1 MKMAFVVCNEFF
13 VAEVMQL
20 LRSASIDYYTRWDNA
35 KGKGRGT
42 EPHLGSGSHG
52 STNTVLMIAFDEDEP
67 LERLIELVASLNTGI
82 GRPDDRVRLFQLPMD
97 RIV

>member
-13 VAEVMQL
+13 VAEVMRL
-20 LRSASIDYYTRWDNA
+20 LRSADIDYYTRWDNA

-67 LERLIELVASLNTGI
+67 LERLIELVGSLNARI
-82 GRPDDRVRLFQLPMD
+82 ARADDRVRLFQLPLD

>member
-1 MKMAFVVCNEFF
+1 MKMAFVVCSEFF
-13 VAEVMQL
+13 VVEVMHL
-20 LRSASIDYYTRWDNA
+20 LRGANIDYYTRWDNA

-52 STNTVLMIAFDEDEP
+52 STNTVLMIAFEEEEP
-67 LERLIELVASLNTGI
+67 LERLIELIDSLNGQI
-82 GRPDDRVRLFQLPMD
+82 QRPDDRVRLFQLPLD

>member
-1 MKMAFVVCNEFF
+1 MKMAYVVCNEFSA
-13 VAEVMQL
+13 VEVMQL
-20 LRSASIDYYTRWDNA
+20 LRIANIDYYTRWDNA

-52 STNTVLMIAFDEDEP
+52 STNSVLMIAFEDEKP
-67 LERLIELVASLNTGI
+67 LEQLIELIGELNARI
-82 GRPDDRVRLFQLPMD
+82 ARPDDRVRLFQLPLE

>member
-1 MKMAFVVCNEFF
+1 MKMAFVVCNEYF
-13 VAEVMQL
+13 VLEVMQL
-20 LRSASIDYYTRWDNA
+20 LRNADIDYYTRWDNA

-52 STNTVLMIAFDEDEP
+52 STNTVLMIAFDEDQP
-67 LERLIELVASLNTGI
+67 LERLIELIGSLNSKI
-82 GRPDDRVRLFQLPMD
+82 ARADDRVRLFQLPLD

>member
-1 MKMAFVVCNEFF
+1 MKMAFLVCTEYF
-13 VAEVMQL
+13 VIEVMQL
-20 LRSASIDYYTRWDNA
+20 LRNADIDYYTRWDHA

-52 STNTVLMIAFDEDEP
+52 STNTGLMIAFDEDEP
-67 LERLIELVASLNTGI
+67 LARLIDLIGSLNAKI
-82 GRPDDRVRLFQLPMD
+82 ARADDHVRLFQLPLE

>member
-1 MKMAFVVCNEFF
+1 MKMAFVVCTEYF
-13 VAEVMQL
+13 VVDVMQL
-20 LRSASIDYYTRWDNA
+20 LRNADIDYYTRWDHA

-67 LERLIELVASLNTGI
+67 LERLIGLIGSLNAKI
-82 GRPDDRVRLFQLPMD
+82 ARRDDRVRLFQLPLE

>member
-1 MKMAFVVCNEFF
+1 MKMAFVVCSEYF
-13 VAEVMQL
+13 VVEVLNL
-20 LRSASIDYYTRWDNA
+20 LRAADIDYYTRWDDA

-52 STNTVLMIAFDEDEP
+52 STNSVLMIAFENDEP
-67 LERLIELVASLNTGI
+67 LERLVELIGSLNGRI
-82 GRPDDRVRLFQLPMD
+82 ARPDDRVRLFQVPLD

>member
-1 MKMAFVVCNEFF
+1 MKMAFVVCNEFC
-13 VAEVMQL
+13 VVEVMHL
-20 LRSASIDYYTRWDNA
+20 LRGANIDYYTRWDNA

-52 STNTVLMIAFDEDEP
+52 STNTVLMIAFEEEEP
-67 LERLIELVASLNTGI
+67 LERLIELIDSLNGQI
-82 GRPDDRVRLFQLPMD
+82 QRPDDRVRLFQLPLD